1 MFPNTKPYPQLLI
14 SPVQSEDHE
23 DGFSGYSAESMG
35 MTDED
40 VPENIS
46 NNNNSIEV
54 LTDDAVSESD
64 KQWINS
70 TSAESTRKSSLSSAG
85 AAMSFNVNFPN
96 VRLMKVPSFESK
108 MSRLSPIPLALTTA
122 QSVRFGGSSL
132 SVRSSISSR

>member
-23 DGFSGYSAESMG
+23 DGFSYSAESFG
-35 MTDED
+35 MTDDD
-40 VPENIS
+40 VPEMIS

-54 LTDDAVSESD
+54 LTDEAVSESD

-70 TSAESTRKSSLSSAG
+70 TSADSTRKSSLSSAG

-108 MSRLSPIPLALTTA
+108 MSRLSPIPLALTPA

>member
-14 SPVQSEDHE
+14 SPVQSEDQD
-23 DGFSGYSAESMG
+23 DGFGYSAESFG

-40 VPENIS
+40 VPGDIS
-46 NNNNSIEV
+46 NNNNSIEA

-70 TSAESTRKSSLSSAG
+70 TSADSTRKSSLSSAG
-85 AAMSFNVNFPN
+85 GAMSFNVNFPN

-108 MSRLSPIPLALTTA
+108 MSRLSPIPLALTPA
-122 QSVRFGGSSL
+122 QSVRLGGSSL

>member
-14 SPVQSEDHE
+14 SPVQSEDQD
-23 DGFSGYSAESMG
+23 DGFSYSAESFG

-40 VPENIS
+40 VPGDIS
-46 NNNNSIEV
+46 NNNNSIEA

-70 TSAESTRKSSLSSAG
+70 TSADSTRKSSLSSAG

-108 MSRLSPIPLALTTA
+108 MSRLSPIPLALTPA
-122 QSVRFGGSSL
+122 QSVRLGGSSL

>member
-14 SPVQSEDHE
+14 SPVQSEDQD
-23 DGFSGYSAESMG
+23 DGFSYSAESFG

-40 VPENIS
+40 VPGDIS
-46 NNNNSIEV
+46 NNNNSIEA
-54 LTDDAVSESD
+54 LTNDAVSESD

-70 TSAESTRKSSLSSAG
+70 TSADSTWKSSLSSAG

-108 MSRLSPIPLALTTA
+108 MSRLSPIPLALTPA
-122 QSVRFGGSSL
+122 QSVRLGGSSL